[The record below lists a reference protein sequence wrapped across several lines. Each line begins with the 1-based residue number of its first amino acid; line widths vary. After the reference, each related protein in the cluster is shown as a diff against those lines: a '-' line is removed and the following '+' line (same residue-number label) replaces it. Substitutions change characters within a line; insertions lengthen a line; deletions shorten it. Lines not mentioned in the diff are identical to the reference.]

1 MYSHKERTNMQQTKL
16 VRNLAVALTLLLALA
31 GFQPV
36 LAAPPQQEAVTA
48 GIYYSEPYTLPDGT
62 EVDFTLFLGS
72 EGDAGFI
79 TSATDDSAELMEYGY
94 WDNSEPGVVGVFLTG
109 TADEE
114 YANPDVIIFEQDG
127 DTLNALEFNTDFFG
141 EEPFSLTLA
150 VTEEELYSV
159 EADAAAA
166 GVGGVYASDALTAED
181 GSMGV
186 ALLHLGADGTAQG
199 NVNYFDGVTPPDVQ
213 LGTWTDNEDGTITL
227 LFDTML
233 QVTADGAEPVA
244 MDEPIERIY
253 TVGEAGELV
262 GDNLT
267 LYPLANVEMAGE
279 EDTILLFLSD
289 LLPSADTPG
298 RIISV
303 ALSEDGGAA
312 MATDYLNGEEPIL
325 ELGEW
330 EENGDGTLT
339 LTLTGREDA
348 VYDEPVVIVFAYD
361 DNTLTAVDY
370 DQELFGEEGLTL
382 TLAPDEQAADE
393 GDAAADSF
401 SFSSEELTSA
411 DTPGLIITFTFYA
424 DGTFEAAS
432 DYMNGDPPF
441 MEYGTWEDG
450 DNNDGLV
457 TITGSDEG
465 DYDEPIV
472 FTVTAQDDGS
482 MLAENEEVFGA
493 EGLLLFPNE

>member
-1 MYSHKERTNMQQTKL
+1 MQYTKL
-16 VRNLAVALTLLLALA
+16 ARSLTVVLALLLALA
-31 GFQPV
+31 GFQPA
-36 LAAPPQQEAVTA
+36 LATPPQQEEVTA
-48 GIYYSEPYTLPDGT
+48 GIYYSEPYVLANGA
-62 EVDFTLFLGS
+62 EVDLTLILGS
-72 EGDAGFI
+72 DGNAGFI
-79 TSATDDSAELMEYGY
+79 TSATDGSGDLTEYGY
-94 WDNSEPGVVGVFLTG
+94 WENPEPGVVGVFLTG

-141 EEPFSLTLA
+141 EEPFSVMLA

-186 ALLHLGADGTAQG
+186 ALLHLAADGTAQG

-213 LGTWTDNEDGTITL
+213 LGSWTDNEDGTITL
-227 LFDTML
+227 LFDNML
-233 QVTADGAEPVA
+233 QVTADGAEPVE
-244 MDEPIERIY
+244 MDEPIERVY
-253 TVGEAGELV
+253 AVGEAGELV

-267 LYPLANVEMAGE
+267 LYPLTNVDLASE

-303 ALSEDGGAA
+303 ALAEDGGAA
-312 MATDYLNGEEPIL
+312 MATDYLNDEEPIL

-339 LTLTGREDA
+339 LTLTGREDM
-348 VYDEPVVIVFAYD
+348 VYDEPVVIVFTYED
-361 DNTLTAVDY
+361 DTLTAVEY
-370 DQELFGEEGLTL
+370 DQDLFGEEGLTL
-382 TLAPDEQAADE
+382 TLAPEEQAADE
-393 GDAAADSF
+393 ADAAADSF
-401 SFSSEELTSA
+401 SFSSEQLTSA
-411 DTPGLIITFTFYA
+411 DTPGLIITFTFFA
-424 DGTFEAAS
+424 DGAFEAAS
-432 DYMNGDPPF
+432 DYMNDDPPY

-450 DNNDGLV
+450 ANNDGVV
-457 TITGSDEG
+457 TITSSDDG

-482 MLAENEEVFGA
+482 ILAENEEVFGPD
-493 EGLLLFPNE
+493 GLLLYPNE

>member
-1 MYSHKERTNMQQTKL
+1 MQHTK
-16 VRNLAVALTLLLALA
+16 VARNLTVALALLLALA
-31 GFQPV
+31 GFQPA
-36 LAAPPQQEAVTA
+36 LAAPSQQEAVTA

-62 EVDFTLFLGS
+62 EVDFTLFLGGD
-72 EGDAGFI
+72 GDAGFL
-79 TSATDDSAELMEYGY
+79 TSATDDSGELMEYGY

-150 VTEEELYSV
+150 VTEDELFSV

-186 ALLHLGADGTAQG
+186 ALLHLAADGTAQG

-213 LGTWTDNEDGTITL
+213 LGSWTDNEDGTITL

-244 MDEPIERIY
+244 MDEPIERVY
-253 TVGEAGELV
+253 AVGEAGELV

-267 LYPLANVEMAGE
+267 LYPLTNVELAGE
-279 EDTILLFLSD
+279 EDNILLFLSD

-303 ALSEDGGAA
+303 ALAEDGGAA
-312 MATDYLNGEEPIL
+312 LATDYLNDEEPIL

-330 EENGDGTLT
+330 EDNGDGTLT
-339 LTLTGREDA
+339 LTLTGSEDA
-348 VYDEPVVIVFAYD
+348 VYDEPVVIVFAYED
-361 DNTLTAVDY
+361 DTLTAVEF

-382 TLAPDEQAADE
+382 TLAPDEQAASEGAADE

-401 SFSSEELTSA
+401 SFSSEQLTSA

-424 DGTFEAAS
+424 NGAFEAAS
-432 DYMNGDPPF
+432 DYMNDDPTY

-450 DNNDGLV
+450 DNNDGVV
-457 TITGSDEG
+457 TITGSDDG

-482 MLAENEEVFGA
+482 ILAENEEVFGA
-493 EGLLLFPNE
+493 EGLLLYPNE